1 MKNSC
6 LPMMNNHQYE
16 LEAVYLRTIPRHNM
30 LSTAI
35 MCIAEHDVFTH
46 LKSEGLLLKYKK
58 QPYYTSGYWSSVH
71 DRDYQLML
79 DLTGN
84 LDAPL

>member
-1 MKNSC
+1 M
-6 LPMMNNHQYE
+6 PNNHQDD
-16 LEAVYLRTIPRHNM
+16 LEAVYLRTIPRYNL

-35 MCIAEHDVFTH
+35 MCIAEHDVFIQF
-46 LKSEGLLLKYKK
+46 KSEGLLLKYKQ
-58 QPYYTSGYWSSVH
+58 QPYYTSGYWHSVH

>member
-1 MKNSC
+1 M
-6 LPMMNNHQYE
+6 
-16 LEAVYLRTIPRHNM
+16 EAVYLRTIPRHNI

-35 MCIAEHDVFTH
+35 MCIAEHDVLRQ
-46 LKSEGLLLKYKK
+46 LKKDGLLSNYKQ
-58 QPYYTSGYWSSVH
+58 QPFYNSGYWHSVNF
-71 DRDYQLML
+71 RDYQLML

>member
-1 MKNSC
+1 MI
-6 LPMMNNHQYE
+6 HQDN
-16 LEAVYLRTIPRHNM
+16 LEEVYLRTIPSHDL

-35 MCIAEHDVFTH
+35 MRLAEHDVLAQ
-46 LKSEGLLLKYKK
+46 LKTDCLLRNYK
-58 QPYYTSGYWSSVH
+58 QQQFYSGGYWHSVH
-71 DRDYQLML
+71 CRDYQLML

>member
-1 MKNSC
+1 
-6 LPMMNNHQYE
+6 MMNNHQYE

-35 MCIAEHDVFTH
+35 MRLAEHDVLRQ
-46 LKSEGLLLKYKK
+46 LKKDGLLSNYKQ
-58 QPYYTSGYWSSVH
+58 QPFYNSGYWHLVH

-79 DLTGN
+79 EITGN
-84 LDAPL
+84 LDAQL

>member
-1 MKNSC
+1 MT
-6 LPMMNNHQYE
+6 NNHQDD
-16 LEAVYLRTIPRHNM
+16 LESVYLRTIPRYNT

-35 MCIAEHDVFTH
+35 MCLAEHDVFTH
-46 LKSEGLLLKYKK
+46 LKSEGLLLKYKQ
-58 QPYYTSGYWSSVH
+58 QPYYKSGYWHSVH

-79 DLTGN
+79 ELTGN

>member
-1 MKNSC
+1 M
-6 LPMMNNHQYE
+6 
-16 LEAVYLRTIPRHNM
+16 EAVYLRTIPRHNM

-35 MCIAEHDVFTH
+35 MCIAEHDVLTQ
-46 LKSEGLLLKYKK
+46 LKKDCLLRNYKQ
-58 QPYYTSGYWSSVH
+58 QPYYTSGYWHSVH

>member
-1 MKNSC
+1 MTT
-6 LPMMNNHQYE
+6 NHQDD

-35 MCIAEHDVFTH
+35 MCIAEHDV
-46 LKSEGLLLKYKK
+46 LKQLKKDGLLSNYKQ
-58 QPYYTSGYWSSVH
+58 QPFYNSGYWQLVH
-71 DRDYQLML
+71 FRDYQLML

>member
-1 MKNSC
+1 
-6 LPMMNNHQYE
+6 MMSHNFGSD
-16 LEAVYLRTIPRHNM
+16 AVGHTINK
-30 LSTAI
+30 LAQ
-35 MCIAEHDVFTH
+35 
-46 LKSEGLLLKYKK
+46 KSEGLLLKYKR
-58 QPYYTSGYWSSVH
+58 QPYYTSGYWRSVH